1 MASCREQAQADY
13 INERLQYEIARDRVA
28 GEYVDRW
35 LHERDGLEEFFV
47 KNLENV
53 QGDERDV
60 IIVSMV
66 YGPPSEGAK
75 VGQNFGPIA
84 GPTGRRSLNVL
95 FTRAKEQI
103 RTFTSMTP
111 LDIAAEETTK
121 RAHGC

>member
-1 MASCREQAQADY
+1 M
-13 INERLQYEIARDRVA
+13 
-28 GEYVDRW
+28 DRW

-111 LDIAAEETTK
+111 LDIAAEETTNAGAWMLNAGWNTV
-121 RAHGC
+121 RAQHWKQGPALMAP